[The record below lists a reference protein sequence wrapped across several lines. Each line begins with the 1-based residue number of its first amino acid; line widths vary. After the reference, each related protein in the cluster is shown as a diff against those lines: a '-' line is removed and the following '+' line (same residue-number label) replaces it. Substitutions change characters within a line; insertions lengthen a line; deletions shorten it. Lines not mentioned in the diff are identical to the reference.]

1 MSTLTELKSLK
12 ALVNRLIRKVN
23 CACSILPA
31 PPADNTGQ
39 YYLQYNS
46 DTQTYSWIST

>member
-23 CACSILPA
+23 CACNQLPS
-31 PPADNTGQ
+31 PPADGTGS
-39 YYLQYNS
+39 YFLRYDS
-46 DTQTYSWIST
+46 DTQTYSWISL

>member
-23 CACSILPA
+23 CACNQLPPA
-31 PPADNTGQ
+31 PPDGGGD
-39 YYLQYNS
+39 YVLVYDS
-46 DTQTYSWIST
+46 DTQTYSWTQA